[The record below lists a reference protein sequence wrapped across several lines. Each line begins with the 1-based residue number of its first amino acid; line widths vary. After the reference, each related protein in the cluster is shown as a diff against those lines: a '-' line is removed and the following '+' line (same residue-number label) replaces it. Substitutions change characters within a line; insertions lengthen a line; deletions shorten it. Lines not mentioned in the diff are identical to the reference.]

1 MDWNSVSNDT
11 PIFSLD
17 GSFLQCKVVNVYDG
31 DSCKVVFPFA
41 EKMYRWNV
49 RLTGYDT
56 PEMRP
61 PKNQENREEE
71 KQAAYKARDF
81 LTSKI
86 MNPNQL
92 VYIKCG
98 EFDKY
103 GRLLGTL
110 YLEKEDEKSI
120 NQLMIDEGHG
130 YEYDGGTK
138 KKYIINLNE

>member
-1 MDWNSVSNDT
+1 MVIDWSEVNNKT
-11 PIFSLD
+11 PIFSLE
-17 GSFLQCKVVNVYDG
+17 GTKHLCKVVDVYDG
-31 DSCKVVFPFA
+31 DTCKVVFPFA
-41 EKMYRWNV
+41 EKMCRWNV

-71 KQAAYKARDF
+71 KKAAYAARNF
-81 LTSKI
+81 LRSKV
-86 MNPNQL
+86 MNDDQL

-110 YLEKEDEKSI
+110 YLQDDESSSI
-120 NQLMIDEGHG
+120 NDLMIQEGHG
-130 YEYDGGTK
+130 YVYDGGTK
-138 KKYIINLNE
+138 KKFI

>member
-1 MDWNSVSNDT
+1 MSFDWTTVNNDT
-11 PIFSLD
+11 PIFSLE
-17 GSFLQCKVVNVYDG
+17 GKYCQCKVVNVYDG
-31 DSCKVVFPFA
+31 DTCKVVFPMNDT
-41 EKMYRWNV
+41 MYRWNV

-61 PKNQENREEE
+61 PRSQENREKEIE
-71 KQAAYKARDF
+71 AAYAARDF
-81 LTSKI
+81 LRGQV
-86 MNPNQL
+86 MNENQL

-110 YLEKEDEKSI
+110 FLQETDLISV
-120 NQLMIDEGHG
+120 NDMMIQQGHG

-138 KKYIINLNE
+138 KKFA